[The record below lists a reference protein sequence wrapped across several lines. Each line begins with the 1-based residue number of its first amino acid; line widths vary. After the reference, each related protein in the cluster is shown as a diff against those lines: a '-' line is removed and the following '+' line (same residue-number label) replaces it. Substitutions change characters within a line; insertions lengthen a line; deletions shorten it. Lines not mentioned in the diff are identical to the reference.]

1 MQPLSDPLLYVTLGA
16 IALGTIAGGTLLI
29 VRAFRGEAL
38 PTPDPLERIVA
49 DLFRS
54 AAPPIPAERLA
65 PVIDLADTRTARMRA
80 MLADLAEVEATRAG
94 HAGTARGAHR
104 AR

>member
-1 MQPLSDPLLYVTLGA
+1 MQPSDSLLWTTIAA
-16 IALGTIAGGTLLI
+16 IVVAAIAGGAIFI
-29 VRAFRGEAL
+29 VRAFRGEAQ
-38 PTPDPLERIVA
+38 PTADPLERIVA